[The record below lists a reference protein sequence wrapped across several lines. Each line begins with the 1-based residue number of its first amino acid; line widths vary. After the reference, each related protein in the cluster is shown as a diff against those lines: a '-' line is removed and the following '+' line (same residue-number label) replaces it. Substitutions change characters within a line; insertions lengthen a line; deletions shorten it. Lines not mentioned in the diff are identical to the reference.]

1 MRGVRLSRSRLSVF
15 GGLKNVKQESK
26 QSQIHMD
33 SSFHYPPELLE
44 LLCDAVPAL
53 FRSKQ
58 GVIDFFVGAGVP
70 LTYLGDWKTKLE
82 QDRDSVKKHEIARS
96 ILCRLNEAGDAAL
109 AMRRE
114 VVKRVS
120 EFDDFN
126 SCWDS
131 DRYKAQGLVAQIQKL
146 VNVKDSFTRINLER
160 EKERKG
166 RQAVYAASVLA
177 KQKDAQ
183 AREAIRASLY
193 KLFSE
198 TDPHKRG
205 KQPECVLNN
214 LFSYAGFLV
223 REAFTRTGVNGEGII
238 EQIDGA
244 VEIDGV
250 LYLVEM
256 KWWDKPIGRQEIAP
270 HFVSVYGRGDVSGI
284 FISYSGFTPAA
295 IDDAKTGLAQKVFV
309 LAELQEIVQ
318 VMDREGDLKAF
329 FKEKIHRAKT
339 DRNPFYKLPS

>member
-1 MRGVRLSRSRLSVF
+1 MA
-15 GGLKNVKQESK
+15 
-26 QSQIHMD
+26 D
-33 SSFHYPPELLE
+33 SYKTQTELDTSYHYPPELLE

-70 LTYLGDWKTKLE
+70 DKLLGDWKLKLK
-82 QDRDSVKKHEIARS
+82 QDKANVKKHEIARS
-96 ILCRLNEAGDAAL
+96 ALCRLNDAGEPAL
-109 AMRRE
+109 AFRRE
-114 VVKRVS
+114 VIKRIS
-120 EFDDFN
+120 EFDDFS
-126 SCWDS
+126 SCWEN

-160 EKERKG
+160 ERERKQ
-166 RQAVYAASVLA
+166 RQAVYTAGVQE
-177 KQKDAQ
+177 KQKEAQ
-183 AREAIRASLY
+183 ERAAIKDSLY

-198 TDPHKRG
+198 TDPHRRG
-205 KQPECVLNN
+205 KRLEGVLNS
-214 LFSYAGFLV
+214 LFSFAGFLI
-223 REAFTRTGVNGEGII
+223 REAFVLKGAAGQGII

-270 HFVSVYGRGDVSGI
+270 HFVSVYGRGDVGGI
-284 FISYSGFTPAA
+284 FISYSGFSPAA
-295 IDDAKTGLAQKVFV
+295 IEDAKIGLAQKVFV
-309 LAELQEIVQ
+309 LTELQEIIQ
-318 VMDREGDLKAF
+318 VIDREAELRAF
-329 FKEKIHRAKT
+329 FKEKINRAKS